1 MVLCQFGGPPSIGGL
16 LAFHGLKLGSIALG
30 VFGMSEPKLFLVTTY
45 DEVYKAELAKTALE
59 DEGIFVVLHDRE
71 TVATDWLISNAV
83 GGVKLKVR
91 QEDAER
97 ACQILT
103 DKMSNPGSYLAES
116 LSDEELT
123 RQALAEPMED
133 GTVAPTPVKEVVL
146 QTHLEDSPTEEA
158 DSATREAYS
167 LRFLRTATYS
177 IGIQPLWPVAVYFGY
192 KAIFS
197 PGRLSSEGHN
207 RITFGM
213 IACCFNLF
221 FLFAVFLFISCV

>member
-1 MVLCQFGGPPSIGGL
+1 
-16 LAFHGLKLGSIALG
+16 
-30 VFGMSEPKLFLVTTY
+30 MSEPKLFLVTTY

-97 ACQILT
+97 ACRILT
-103 DKMSNPGSYLAES
+103 DKMSNAGSYLAES
-116 LSDEELT
+116 LTEEELT

-133 GTVAPTPVKEVVL
+133 GTVAPPPAREVVM
-146 QTHLEDSPTEEA
+146 QIHLEDSPTEEA
-158 DSATREAYS
+158 NSAIREAYA

-177 IGIQPLWPVAVYFGY
+177 LAMVPLVVVAVYFGI

-207 RITFGM
+207 RITYGL

-221 FLFAVFLFISCV
+221 FLLCLILFVSSF